1 MYNKAK
7 TNVQRLIKNKKK
19 DFYQEKFRENVGKPK
34 KLLKALKSVGL
45 PSKIN
50 QISLKGGEKISYGE
64 KANNNSFK
72 NFYANLALNLVN
84 NFRHASNK
92 FNLDS
97 VLDYYKRFLNT
108 ENQMC
113 TFLQTSED
121 KVLKLLKDT
130 NPEKSAGIAN
140 LSGNFLKHGAVVL
153 ALPISNL
160 YNLSMKRSEF
170 PLDCKIAKLKPLY
183 KKVSKTDP
191 QNYCPDSLLPLALKV
206 IEKVI
211 HNNTEHF
218 LSKNKIL
225 YMYQSGLR
233 KSFSTKSC
241 LKLLTDKI
249 NKGFESGKYTGL
261 NIN

>member
-1 MYNKAK
+1 M
-7 TNVQRLIKNKKK
+7 
-19 DFYQEKFRENVGKPK
+19 
-34 KLLKALKSVGL
+34 
-45 PSKIN
+45 
-50 QISLKGGEKISYGE
+50 
-64 KANNNSFK
+64 
-72 NFYANLALNLVN
+72 
-84 NFRHASNK
+84 
-92 FNLDS
+92 
-97 VLDYYKRFLNT
+97 NT
-108 ENQMC
+108 ENQKC

-130 NPEKSAGIAN
+130 NPEKAAGIDN
-140 LSGNFLKHGAVVL
+140 LSGNFLKDGAVVL

-170 PLDCKIAKLKPLY
+170 PLDSKIAKLKPLY

-191 QNYCPDSLLPLALKV
+191 KNYCPDSLLPLALKV

-211 HNNTEHF
+211 HNNTENF

-225 YMYQSGLR
+225 YMYQSGLC